1 MEDRK
6 QSVIPT
12 SGPLPVDAAAYAIGR
27 NHKGMPPAKLG
38 VPKGKMGLGRRGPEQ
53 PKESPKYKWYDG

>member
-38 VPKGKMGLGRRGPEQ
+38 VPKGKKAQKKIRQKLQLGIQ
-53 PKESPKYKWYDG
+53 